1 MTAREILDEIEQL
14 RNDLQKKT
22 EEYFYETDYTSI
34 VDSVLNAKSISLL
47 TFIQEYNLT
56 DCYANIKEQF
66 CPISHNAIEYVEY
79 IASIRA
85 EILECEKWNNP
96 KSRLRLI
103 NEIAYSFQSDYN
115 ISEINIIL
123 NSVGISNTDNSIP
136 SSKRVY
142 LQNVLQ
148 TQPINKIIKLA
159 KSSNLFESFIQVE
172 EVDIISDE
180 YLQEQIDKCITK
192 INNDDY
198 DGAITN
204 ARTMIE
210 ELLLTIEERITGIRP
225 KNEGD
230 LLKIYKSVR
239 KLLKLESTD
248 DKIDNSLN
256 QIIIGFNNIISDRH
270 ACEYR
275 PCKRHALLV
284 VNSCLTIS
292 KFLISSYQ
300 YQYLDNK

>member
-1 MTAREILDEIEQL
+1 
-14 RNDLQKKT
+14 
-22 EEYFYETDYTSI
+22 
-34 VDSVLNAKSISLL
+34 
-47 TFIQEYNLT
+47 
-56 DCYANIKEQF
+56 
-66 CPISHNAIEYVEY
+66 
-79 IASIRA
+79 
-85 EILECEKWNNP
+85 
-96 KSRLRLI
+96 
-103 NEIAYSFQSDYN
+103 
-115 ISEINIIL
+115 
-123 NSVGISNTDNSIP
+123 
-136 SSKRVY
+136 
-142 LQNVLQ
+142 
-148 TQPINKIIKLA
+148 
-159 KSSNLFESFIQVE
+159 LFEYFIQVE

-198 DGAITN
+198 NGAITN

-256 QIIIGFNNIISDRH
+256 QIIIGFNNIISGLSGMSNNSGDRH

-275 PCKRHALLV
+275 PCKQHALLV